1 MTVLRYNKSVERTEK
16 HGEPHREKTSE
27 GGKPARKVDLMKTQK
42 ELKAMYQEI
51 LENEVW
57 QRSPDMVDYCVKKTA
72 HIVELTNGDI
82 IAIEKPGI
90 ETRFCFGYSDS
101 RYDTEDYDRANDMAD
116 YASKSQEYFIE
127 ENMKGINQIIGQME
141 GTVPNSFEWR
151 LRVPYSGQPEGS
163 KLKSL
168 DAYYWS
174 DEHAKQFPEI
184 SDEDLQRVIEGYKVV
199 KASFEKRLNTYLK
212 RYGMSKVKTWS
223 YWQDA

>member
-1 MTVLRYNKSVERTEK
+1 
-16 HGEPHREKTSE
+16 
-27 GGKPARKVDLMKTQK
+27 
-42 ELKAMYQEI
+42 MYQEI

-57 QRSPDMVDYCVKKTA
+57 KGDQKMVDYCVKKA
-72 HIVELTNGDI
+72 EHIVELTNGDI
-82 IAIEKPGI
+82 VVIEKPSI

-101 RYDTEDYDRANDMAD
+101 RYDTEDYDRANAMAD
-116 YASKSQEYFIE
+116 HAKKSQEYFIE
-127 ENMKGINQIIGQME
+127 ENMKGINQTIGQME
-141 GTVPNSFEWR
+141 GTIHHSFEYR
-151 LRVPYSGQPEGS
+151 LRVPYTGQPEGS

-174 DEHAKQFPEI
+174 DEYSKKYPEI
-184 SDEDLQRVIEGYKVV
+184 SGQDLQRVIEGYKVV

>member
-1 MTVLRYNKSVERTEK
+1 
-16 HGEPHREKTSE
+16 
-27 GGKPARKVDLMKTQK
+27 
-42 ELKAMYQEI
+42 MYQEI

-57 QRSPDMVDYCVKKTA
+57 KGDQKMVDYCLKEAA

-82 IAIEKPGI
+82 IVIEKPRI

-101 RYDTEDYDRANDMAD
+101 RYDTEDYDRANAMAD
-116 YASKSQEYFIE
+116 HAKKSQEYFIE
-127 ENMKGINQIIGQME
+127 ENMKGINQTIGQME
-141 GTVPNSFEWR
+141 GTIHHSFEYR
-151 LRVPYSGQPEGS
+151 LRVKYNGQPDDS

-174 DEHAKQFPEI
+174 DEHAKQYPEI
-184 SDEDLQRVIEGYKVV
+184 SAEDLQRVIEGYKVV

-212 RYGMSKVKTWS
+212 RYGMSKVKSWS